1 LAPGLGLAAVVRVLG
16 DAVEEQLLLHLGQL
30 PLVAR
35 LLKPV
40 VLKSDKKE
48 KLSKTFLTLNCR
60 IWKIMGS
67 SPYSVQDCCSLP
79 MHCNA
84 AAGDFTVILN
94 WR

>member
-48 KLSKTFLTLNCR
+48 KLSK